1 LINKICQLLAGL
13 SRAIRYPPQMKL
25 TTMGKKHDMPLI
37 LHYKAHKKYS
47 KYDVLKM
54 LCMQGHKKI

>member
-1 LINKICQLLAGL
+1 L
-13 SRAIRYPPQMKL
+13 SVTCWIEPRYPISS
-25 TTMGKKHDMPLI
+25 TNEIDYHEKKHDMPLI